1 MPELTE
7 EAQKQKDAHDPVG
20 SIATTPNHNTN
31 MTNKPLT
38 SPTEAEGLAR
48 LFFCHF

>member
-1 MPELTE
+1 VPELTE

-31 MTNKPLT
+31 MTNKQASYPF
-38 SPTEAEGLAR
+38 P
-48 LFFCHF
+48 